1 MSDNTEIRE
10 KYRQFRILVIGHA
23 NAGKTTLLKR
33 VCNTDEEPCIYDK
46 ENNKLVRYLAFSEAS
61 VLMFFQLVG
70 ANQRGMFSHR

>member
-10 KYRQFRILVIGHA
+10 KYRQFRILVIGCA

-33 VCNTDEEPCIYDK
+33 VCNTNEEPCIYNK
-46 ENNKLVRYLAFSEAS
+46 KNNELVRYLSFSEAS

-70 ANQRGMFSHR
+70 ANQRGTFSLR